1 MDHPQLLPP
10 PRDAGAA
17 TPAGVYAGYPES
29 PGYTRSYADDPGS
42 GGLLEYWRIL
52 RRRKGTLILIAF
64 IGLVAGV
71 LLTLPQTP
79 VYQARTALEIQ
90 GLNENFLNIK
100 QVTQVS
106 EGNSDA
112 AISDIQTQIKL
123 LQSESLVK
131 RVLVKL
137 KSRTPAASTNAS
149 EPRTTDQHAID
160 QLTTEPRTTDYHAID
175 QRTTEP
181 HSTEPHTTEP
191 RTTEPRTTEPR
202 PLGSGVPEP
211 LGSGLPTRIA
221 AWRKALNLP
230 GPKPSDDFDF
240 IQAAKS
246 LKVSTA
252 GETRIVEIRYDST
265 NPRYAADF
273 ANTLVQEFIDSN
285 MEARWKMSQ
294 HTGLWLSHQLEDMR
308 IKLEQSE
315 DALQSYARRTG
326 LMFTSGGSTPERT
339 NISEDK
345 LRQLQQELSR
355 AQGDRITRQARW
367 EMTKTSPAEA
377 LPDVLNDSSLRALQ
391 DKVTEL
397 RRQRAELITTY
408 TEKHS
413 KVQRVEAQIE
423 PLEAA
428 LQKERSAIV
437 DRLRNDYE
445 GALRREKL
453 LDADY
458 ASQSRLVTDQAGKS
472 IQYDILKREV
482 DSNRQLYEAMLQ
494 HVKESSIASAMRASN
509 VRIVDLAEPPRLPY
523 KPSLPINSALGLL
536 SGLFLGIAFVVMRER
551 ADCTLQ
557 NPGDLQSWLN
567 VPELGVIPSA
577 AKEGRFRLYLSNK
590 RRSLG
595 EPQTVSLTQ
604 VLANAAA
611 PHGDA
616 PSVSVSTFKG
626 DGNGATDS
634 VELISWQRKPGP
646 VAESFRA
653 LLTSILFSGENGT
666 RPRVLVLSSAS
677 PMEGK
682 STVTSNLG
690 IAFAAINRKV
700 LIIDADLRKPRMHD
714 VFGVTNESGLTTL
727 LESGQPEVL
736 DSVLRPT
743 SIPGLFVLPSG
754 LANQNTTNLLYG
766 ARLPELLAKLKKEFD
781 MVIIDTPP
789 MLQMPDARVL
799 GRLADAVILVTRA
812 GHTTR
817 DAAMAA
823 NQHFAKD
830 RTRVLGT
837 ILNDWDPK
845 TTLPGYYGK
854 RYNPYASNTD
864 PSHT

>member
-1 MDHPQLLPP
+1 MNHPQLPP
-10 PRDAGAA
+10 PARDVVTAS
-17 TPAGVYAGYPES
+17 PARGYAGYPES
-29 PGYTRSYADDPGS
+29 AGYTRGYVDDPGS

-64 IGLVAGV
+64 LGLLAGV
-71 LLTLPQTP
+71 FLTLSQTP
-79 VYQARTALEIQ
+79 VYQARAALEIQ
-90 GLNENFLNIK
+90 DLNENFLNIK
-100 QVTQVS
+100 QVTPVS

-123 LQSESLVK
+123 LQSETLVK
-131 RVLVKL
+131 QVLTKL
-137 KSRTPAASTNAS
+137 EAHTPASSTG
-149 EPRTTDQHAID
+149 AI
-160 QLTTEPRTTDYHAID
+160 Q
-175 QRTTEP
+175 
-181 HSTEPHTTEP
+181 
-191 RTTEPRTTEPR
+191 PR
-202 PLGSGVPEP
+202 PSE
-211 LGSGLPTRIA
+211 SAAPTRIA

-230 GPKPSDDFDF
+230 DPKTFDGLDPR
-240 IQAAKS
+240 QAAKS
-246 LKVSTA
+246 LKVTA
-252 GETRIVEIRYDST
+252 AGQTRIVELLYDSPD
-265 NPRYAADF
+265 PRYAADF
-273 ANTLVQEFIDSN
+273 ANTLAQEFIDSN

-294 HTGLWLSHQLEDMR
+294 HTGEWLSHQLEDMR
-308 IKLEQSE
+308 IKLERSE
-315 DALQSYARRTG
+315 DGLQSYARRTG
-326 LMFTSGGSTPERT
+326 LMFTSAGSTSEKT
-339 NISEDK
+339 NIVEDK
-345 LRQLQQELSR
+345 LRQLQEELSK

-408 TEKHS
+408 TEKHI

-437 DRLRNDYE
+437 DRLSNDYE
-445 GALRREKL
+445 GALRRENL
-453 LDADY
+453 LATDY
-458 ASQSRLVTDQAGKS
+458 ATQSRLVTDQAGKS
-472 IQYDILKREV
+472 IQYNILKREV
-482 DSNRQLYEAMLQ
+482 DSNRQLYESMLQ

-523 KPSLPINSALGLL
+523 KPSLPMNSALGLL
-536 SGLFLGIAFVVMRER
+536 SGLFLGLAFVIMRER

-557 NPGDLQSWLN
+557 SPGEAESWLN

-577 AKEGRFRLYLSNK
+577 SKEGRFRLYFSDK
-590 RRSLG
+590 RKSLG
-595 EPQTVSLTQ
+595 KPQAPSLTR
-604 VLANAAA
+604 VLANASP
-611 PHGDA
+611 PHGDGPA
-616 PSVSVSTFKG
+616 VSVTASNG
-626 DGNGATDS
+626 EGNGAADS

-666 RPRVLVLSSAS
+666 RPRVLVVTSAS

-690 IAFAAINRKV
+690 IAFAAIHRKV
-700 LIIDADLRKPRMHD
+700 LIIDGDLRKPRMHD
-714 VFGVTNESGLTTL
+714 VFGVSNEYGLTTL

-754 LANQNTTNLLYG
+754 LANQNTTNLFYG
-766 ARLPELLAKLKKEFD
+766 AKLPELLSKLEKEFD

-823 NQHFAKD
+823 NQRFAED

-845 TTLPGYYGK
+845 SALPGYYGK
-854 RYNPYASNTD
+854 RYNLYHDNTYSN
-864 PSHT
+864 HT